1 MMRSFSPN
9 REAIGELGEIGGRQ
23 VVLHYGDVGAEYA
36 ALRTGS
42 LLVDRTLRG
51 RIRLRGE
58 QARDVVT
65 GLVTNDIKALEP
77 GQGAYAAAL
86 TPKGKIIADVRVF
99 AGTDSILMDAPVRA
113 FPGFLAMVRKYVNPR
128 SSPYSD
134 ESAAIHDLCIAG
146 ANARLVLAEVLGA
159 HSATL
164 GTLPPYGH
172 ITAEFE
178 GATLDIARTPE
189 LGSDAYDCFIP
200 AELHETM
207 RARLIDAGA
216 RPGGLVAGD
225 IARVEAGRPEWGI
238 DIDDTTIPQE
248 ANFDALHAISY
259 TKGCYV
265 GQETVARV
273 HFRGHVN
280 KHLRGIRGAGMAP
293 IHTGATLHDEAGA
306 QVGDV
311 RSAVRSPRLGAI
323 ALAMIRREDE
333 PGAALVARWTSDA
346 EGESPLERR
355 VDVAA
360 LPFSV

>member
-9 REAIGELGEIGGRQ
+9 REAIGELGEIEGRQ

-51 RIRLRGE
+51 RVRLRGE
-58 QARDVVT
+58 KVRDVVT
-65 GLVTNDIKALEP
+65 GLVTNDIIALEP

-99 AGTDSILMDAPVRA
+99 AGTDSILIDAPVRA
-113 FPGFLAMVRKYVNPR
+113 FPGFMAMIRKYVNPR
-128 SSPYSD
+128 NSPYSD

-178 GATLDIARTPE
+178 GAMLEIARTPE
-189 LGSDAYDCFIP
+189 LGSDAYDCFVP

-216 RPGGLVAGD
+216 RPGGLVAWD

-238 DIDDTTIPQE
+238 DIDETTIPQE
-248 ANFDALHAISY
+248 ANLDDLDAISY
-259 TKGCYV
+259 TKGCYT

-280 KHLRGIRGAGMAP
+280 KHLRGLMFEGDDPAPRGAAVGDSSG
-293 IHTGATLHDEAGA
+293 TNG
-306 QVGDV
+306 GDV
-311 RSAVRSPRLGAI
+311 RSGATSPRLGAV
-323 ALAMIRREDE
+323 ALAMVRRELE
-333 PGAALVARWTSDA
+333 TGATLTATWEGGSREARLVR
-346 EGESPLERR
+346 
-355 VDVAA
+355 
-360 LPFSV
+360 LPFPI

>member
-9 REAIGELGEIGGRQ
+9 REAVGELGEIDGRQ

-42 LLVDRTLRG
+42 LLVDRTHRG
-51 RIRLRGE
+51 RVRLRGKD
-58 QARDVVT
+58 ARAVVT
-65 GLVTNDIKALEP
+65 GLVTNDISALEP

-99 AGTDSILMDAPVRA
+99 AGSDSILMDAPARA
-113 FPGFLAMVRKYVNPR
+113 FPGFMAMIRKYVNPR

-134 ESAAIHDLCIAG
+134 ESAVIHDLCIAG

-189 LGSDAYDCFIP
+189 PGSDAYDCFVP

-216 RPGGLVAGD
+216 RPGGLVAWD
-225 IARVEAGRPEWGI
+225 IARVEAGRPEWGV

-248 ANFDALHAISY
+248 ANLDDLDAISY
-259 TKGCYV
+259 TKGCYT

-280 KHLRGIRGAGMAP
+280 KHLRGLMFEGDDPPPRGAALGY
-293 IHTGATLHDEAGA
+293 TAGKN
-306 QVGDV
+306 VGDV
-311 RSAVRSPRLGAI
+311 RSGATSPRLGAI
-323 ALAMIRREDE
+323 ALAMVRREVE
-333 PGAALVARWTSDA
+333 TGATLTATWEGGSREARLVR
-346 EGESPLERR
+346 
-355 VDVAA
+355 
-360 LPFSV
+360 LPFPI